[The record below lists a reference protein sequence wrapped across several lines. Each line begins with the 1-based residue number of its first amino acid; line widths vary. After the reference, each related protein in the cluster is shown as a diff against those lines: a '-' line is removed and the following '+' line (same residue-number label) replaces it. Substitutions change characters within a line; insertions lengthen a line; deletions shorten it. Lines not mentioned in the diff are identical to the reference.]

1 VGPERRVVT
10 VLFDRQDHR
19 QEVRPELHP
28 ARILY
33 PHGKIVH
40 LGPLSLDKSVV
51 ENVAFATIL
60 AVVAG
65 LTLAASSAF
74 AHNFW
79 MNVVK
84 RGKESESERILVARI
99 AAVVVGIMAVTLAIN
114 LPTANAAVLVA
125 AVEVVTGGRAAARPP
140 RFA

>member
-19 QEVRPELHP
+19 QEVRPELHL

-40 LGPLSLDKSVV
+40 LGPFPLDKSVV

-65 LTLAASSAF
+65 LTVAAS
-74 AHNFW
+74 
-79 MNVVK
+79 
-84 RGKESESERILVARI
+84 I
-99 AAVVVGIMAVTLAIN
+99 ASLTPSG
-114 LPTANAAVLVA
+114 
-125 AVEVVTGGRAAARPP
+125 
-140 RFA
+140 